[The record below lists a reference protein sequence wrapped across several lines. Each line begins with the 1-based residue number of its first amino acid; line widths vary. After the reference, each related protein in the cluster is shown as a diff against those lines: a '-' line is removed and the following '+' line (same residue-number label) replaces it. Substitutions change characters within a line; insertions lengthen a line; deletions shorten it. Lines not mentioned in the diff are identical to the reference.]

1 MSSSFSGVI
10 NYKGALVEWS
20 SQDGCDFKLDAKGL
34 RLGVMDRVLL
44 LGIAQGDYASAA
56 SIVKHG
62 YAANT
67 AKA

>member
-1 MSSSFSGVI
+1 MSSFSGVI
-10 NYKGALVEWS
+10 NYKGVMVKWS
-20 SQDGCDFKLDAKGL
+20 SQDGLDFKLDAKGL

-62 YAANT
+62 YSHDAV
-67 AKA
+67 KA